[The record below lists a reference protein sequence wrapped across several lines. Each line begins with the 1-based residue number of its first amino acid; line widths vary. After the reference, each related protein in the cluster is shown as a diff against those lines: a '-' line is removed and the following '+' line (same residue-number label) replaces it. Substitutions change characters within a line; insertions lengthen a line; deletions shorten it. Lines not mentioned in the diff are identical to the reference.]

1 MIHSNEQESKHLFNI
16 FISDLDDG
24 TESPLSRCANDT
36 KLGGASERS
45 NYCAALQKDLNRLE
59 KWAKRNLRKFNI
71 TNEVLPLKQNKSM
84 H

>member
-1 MIHSNEQESKHLFNI
+1 MIHSNEHESKHLFNI
-16 FISDLDDG
+16 FINDLDEW
-24 TESPLSRCANDT
+24 TESTLSRCANDT

-45 NYCAALQKDLNRLE
+45 KDCTALQKDLNRLE

-71 TNEVLPLKQNKSM
+71 TNEVLPLKNNKSM